1 VFSVVRVAHVV
12 TQWCGKIISAAMNQ
26 HATIEE
32 VVFSAEDATGLYNK
46 ELTQLE

>member
-1 VFSVVRVAHVV
+1 
-12 TQWCGKIISAAMNQ
+12 MNQ

-46 ELTQLE
+46 ELTQLEWKFR